1 MQSFRFFLAIV
12 VAIPLCYIPSAY
24 ALDLYVDTKTKQIFA
39 EPGPGRIHMGSY
51 VKEEKGTTS
60 KKSNASSKTAAKPAP
75 NTEMTESSIA
85 QGASAADENDKV
97 ANDRLARIREKAE
110 KEQLKNHVSVLEE
123 RVKEVEKI
131 HGTFDDRGLH
141 WATKDGNFSIALN
154 GRIQPASQYNFI
166 NDPNP
171 ALGTNT
177 DNELNSGMNIRRARL
192 GVEGTFFKIWD
203 YKFEYDFSRG
213 NGSVGAGITDAF
225 VRLNHTDAL
234 SYKVGSFKE
243 PFSLEEAASNRY
255 LTFIERHMSVNSF
268 VDNPNTYKTGIGLN
282 YAVKRWQTGLA
293 FQTEPIGS
301 WSSASTSVNAN
312 GNQNRNNGSGD
323 SGWQGIGRISG
334 RPWMIDDTK
343 FMHIGIS
350 AGHTDVNT
358 QYRADGTMV
367 GEGQTGGGGGMSFFA
382 FPGTNVDRTN
392 ILNTGNLSSGALN
405 DPARRQVTSYDRY
418 GAETWFVYG
427 PFSAQ
432 GEFLRTNINGVG
444 YDSEHLTGYYG
455 YVSYFLTG
463 ESRAYHVRNGAA
475 NRIKP
480 HRPFQLS
487 GPGWGAWEIAA
498 GYDYI
503 DMNSGV
509 IKGGRANMLRF
520 GLNWYPHSNVKF
532 QANVVHMLDINTART
547 PITNTEGYS
556 GGAGARTN
564 GWDNANF
571 SAFLTQWT
579 IDF

>member
-1 MQSFRFFLAIV
+1 MKKLFRLTLATTALINLGV
-12 VAIPLCYIPSAY
+12 LSSAY

-39 EPGPGRIHMGSY
+39 EPGPGRVHMGTY
-51 VKEEKGTTS
+51 EKS
-60 KKSNASSKTAAKPAP
+60 EKAAAKTKAPQSVLAAPAQTP
-75 NTEMTESSIA
+75 THEDRTAETEHKPA
-85 QGASAADENDKV
+85 G
-97 ANDRLARIREKAE
+97 DRLVRLREKAE
-110 KEQLKNHVSVLEE
+110 KEQLKNQVSGLEE

-131 HGTFDDRGLH
+131 HGNFDDRGLH
-141 WATKDGNFSIALN
+141 WSTKDGNFSVSMN

-166 NDPNP
+166 NDPDP
-171 ALGTNT
+171 AFGASTA
-177 DNELNSGMNIRRARL
+177 NELNSGMNIRRARL
-192 GVEGTFFKIWD
+192 GIEGTFYKIWD

-213 NGSVGAGITDAF
+213 NGTVGSGITDAF

-234 SYKVGSFKE
+234 SYKLGSFKE

-268 VDNPNTYKTGIGLN
+268 VDNPNTYKTGIGAN
-282 YAVKRWQTGLA
+282 YAVKRFQTGIA
-293 FQTEPIGS
+293 FQTEPIGG

-323 SGWQGIGRISG
+323 TGWQGIGRVSG

-343 FMHIGIS
+343 FFHVGVS

-367 GEGQTGGGGGMSFFA
+367 GEGQIGGGGGMSFFA

-392 ILNTGNLSSGALN
+392 ILNTGNLSTGALS
-405 DPARRQVTSYDRY
+405 DPNRRQVTSYDRY
-418 GAETWFVYG
+418 GAESWFVYG

-432 GEFLRTNINGVG
+432 AEYLRTNINGVG

-455 YVSYFLTG
+455 FVSYFLTG
-463 ESRAYHVRNGAA
+463 ESKAYHVRNGAA

-480 HRPFQLS
+480 NRPFHWN
-487 GPGWGAWEIAA
+487 GTGWGAWEVAF

-509 IKGGRANMLRF
+509 IKGGRADMVRF

-532 QANVVHMLDINTART
+532 QANVIHMLDINTAAT
-547 PITNTEGYS
+547 PTTNTNGYS
-556 GGAGARTN
+556 GGAGARTHGWNN
-564 GWDNANF
+564 GDL